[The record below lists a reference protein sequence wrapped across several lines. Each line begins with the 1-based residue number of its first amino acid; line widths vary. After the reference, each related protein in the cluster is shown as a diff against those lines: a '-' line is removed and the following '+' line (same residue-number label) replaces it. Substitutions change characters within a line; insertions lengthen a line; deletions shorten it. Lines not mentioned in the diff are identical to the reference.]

1 MASIPQPNAKSKV
14 ITLNPTWDT
23 ALNSLNERYVFVDQL
38 AQIVRIPTS
47 DRPNLDIYSPATF
60 ASALEAPLRINAR
73 SVARYWLT
81 WTKRRSV
88 YKLEYSPGQPRF
100 HSNTLNTW
108 MESPVKPIKGDC
120 SLWLDYL
127 DRVFQ
132 SDPTYRDWFLAWA
145 AYPLQNPGAKLHTA
159 VVFWSETTATGKST
173 FGKIMSR
180 IYGASNYAQ
189 LDESTLHNP
198 FNFWANGRQFVMGE
212 EIRGASSE
220 KYADRL
226 KAMITQQVVY
236 VNIKNK
242 AQFELRDCLNYYF
255 TSNHPNAFYID
266 TNDRRFFVHNL
277 GNRKY
282 PADKYRDEF
291 EPWLENGGFEVIRYY
306 LENEID
312 LSRPIVGGD
321 PETKNPH
328 RFNPGAAAPQSDARS
343 QMIQANR
350 DDAEEWIDELIECP
364 ESVLMGNQWTLA
376 TSQDLYE
383 LFRESNKHTKIM
395 PKAFTS
401 RLRSRIK
408 PWYSDN
414 KLTLSDGR
422 KVKLYSWGKGSDRS
436 GNDLSALSLIS
447 DYEKE
452 HLE

>member
-1 MASIPQPNAKSKV
+1 MASIPQSKPKSKV
-14 ITLNPTWDT
+14 IPMDATWES
-23 ALNSLNERYVFVDQL
+23 ALNYLNERYVFVEQL
-38 AQIVRIPTS
+38 AQVVRIPTIE
-47 DRPNLDIYSPATF
+47 RPNLDIYSPAVF
-60 ASALEAPLRINAR
+60 SGALESPLRVNKVP
-73 SVARYWLT
+73 VARHWLN
-81 WTKRRSV
+81 WPKRTTA
-88 YKLEYSPGQPRF
+88 YKLEYAPGRPRF

-120 SLWLDYL
+120 ALFLDYL
-127 DRVFQ
+127 DRVFA

-145 AYPLQNPGAKLHTA
+145 AYPLQFPGAKLHTA

-173 FGKIMSR
+173 FGKIMSH

-198 FNFWANGRQFVMGE
+198 FNFWANGRQFIMGE

-220 KYADRL
+220 KHADRL

-266 TNDRRFFVHNL
+266 SNDRRFFVHNL
-277 GNRKY
+277 GTQKY

-291 EPWLENGGFEVIRYY
+291 HPWLENGGYEAIRYY

-312 LSRPIVGGD
+312 LSKPVIGGD
-321 PETKNPH
+321 PTTLNPH
-328 RFNPGAAAPQSDARS
+328 RFNPGSAAPQSGARS

-350 DDAEEWIDELIECP
+350 DEAEEWIDELVDCP
-364 ESVLMGNQWTLA
+364 SNVLIGNQWTLA
-376 TSQDLYE
+376 TSADLFE
-383 LFRESNKHTKIM
+383 LFQAANKHTRM
-395 PKAFTS
+395 GHKAFTA
-401 RLRSRIK
+401 RLRARIK

-422 KVKLYSWGKGSDRS
+422 KVKLYGWDNSSTRS
-436 GNDLSALSLIS
+436 GNDRSASSLVS
-447 DYEKE
+447 DYERE
-452 HLE
+452 HS